1 MDVQGQKL
9 KLIQW
14 ILTIGDAQVLKQLES
29 ISNADLDWWN
39 DLSPD
44 EKDSIER
51 GIAQANS
58 GQLKSN
64 DDVMQKYRKWL

>member
-1 MDVQGQKL
+1 MDVQGRKL

-29 ISNADLDWWN
+29 ISSADLDWWN
-39 DLSPD
+39 ELSPD
-44 EKDSIER
+44 EKASIER
-51 GIAQANS
+51 GIAQADS

-64 DDVMQKYRKWL
+64 DEVMKKYQKWL